1 MKKLNI
7 YFCYFVHCLGGNNK
21 QFVNIAEKTEELFTN
36 LFNCNEENETK
47 NIISWYC
54 NEANS
59 GFRSSSALEIMYDNA
74 FKEFI
79 EYFEEKFVKNL
90 KNDEEKYNKFEGVEC
105 NVYLSFIGHSIGGNV
120 SRGLIS
126 KLYSPFTNNSQ
137 TFENYFDFIIKKYP
151 FISNILPCSYIAI
164 SSPHLGSLVTSTKEP
179 NSKFSK
185 NAEKFVVKNF
195 TNIVVGD
202 VGKNLTFKDEKLKKT
217 IPIKETSEEQLSKY
231 ALINNCS
238 KKAMADLGRF
248 PNRTLTA
255 HLRNDVQVKYCSA
268 MGCIETPYPHLYKH
282 EKERLVND
290 KINDVRIVMYS
301 GFGEGS
307 ELDFYK
313 KEIFNEKVSPKF
325 YYDNTTKYIPD
336 IDIDEQIKNALIMK
350 NIQQNN
356 KEFLNI
362 PNNYEELEDVFVTD
376 NDGQQDIPVALIK
389 KFNQISFRR
398 VSFDLLVP
406 FHWKL
411 YTHGLDLGFPPDS
424 FIKPNAYMRCIIK
437 KIVPFYANLLIADF
451 IKTSEQ
457 SNTYSLNNLIKN

>member
-1 MKKLNI
+1 
-7 YFCYFVHCLGGNNK
+7 
-21 QFVNIAEKTEELFTN
+21 
-36 LFNCNEENETK
+36 
-47 NIISWYC
+47 
-54 NEANS
+54 
-59 GFRSSSALEIMYDNA
+59 
-74 FKEFI
+74 
-79 EYFEEKFVKNL
+79 
-90 KNDEEKYNKFEGVEC
+90 
-105 NVYLSFIGHSIGGNV
+105 
-120 SRGLIS
+120 
-126 KLYSPFTNNSQ
+126 
-137 TFENYFDFIIKKYP
+137 
-151 FISNILPCSYIAI
+151 
-164 SSPHLGSLVTSTKEP
+164 
-179 NSKFSK
+179 
-185 NAEKFVVKNF
+185 
-195 TNIVVGD
+195 
-202 VGKNLTFKDEKLKKT
+202 LKKT